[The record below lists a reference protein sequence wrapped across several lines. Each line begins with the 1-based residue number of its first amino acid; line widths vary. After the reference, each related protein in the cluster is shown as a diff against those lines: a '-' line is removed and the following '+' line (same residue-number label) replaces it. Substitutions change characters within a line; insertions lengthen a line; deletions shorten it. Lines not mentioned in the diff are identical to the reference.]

1 MQPSAHSLAPV
12 TGTTATI
19 SRRQFSA
26 LLAAGAVSLATPS
39 FAQDFPAAKPIK
51 LVVPFPAGGS
61 SDAAGRLI
69 AQEMGLVLG
78 QSMVVDNKGGANG
91 IIGTDAVAKS
101 AADGYTLVLVDIF
114 HTTAPIF
121 TRKMPYDAVKDFVA
135 VGQIAK
141 TPAFLFANPAFVQKT
156 LGDTLHTIKATQSGI
171 NQITATKVLDLA
183 KANPG
188 KVTMAIPGAGSVVVE
203 LLRAGSGAQFTNVP
217 YRGSSPALI
226 DMISGQVD
234 LMITTMASAAVHH
247 KSGKLSML
255 ATTAPKR
262 HPDFPDV
269 PTLAELGVK
278 GMEYEQWF
286 GVLAPAG
293 TPKAIVDKLNAALV
307 KAVGTPNSKERIAG
321 LAMDVAA
328 GSSEEFRKRVEL
340 DAQRWVKLASD
351 MGIKPLD

>member
-1 MQPSAHSLAPV
+1 MS
-12 TGTTATI
+12 I
-19 SRRQFSA
+19 RRR
-26 LLAAGAVSLATPS
+26 S
-39 FAQDFPAAKPIK
+39 FAHLLGTSAALSMLPAFAQEFPMTKPIK

-121 TRKMPYDAVKDFVA
+121 TRKMPYDAVKDFTA
-135 VGQIAK
+135 IGQIAK
-141 TPAFLFANPAFVQKT
+141 TPAFLFANPAFVHKT

-171 NQITATKVLDLA
+171 NQITATKVLELA
-183 KANPG
+183 KAHPG

-247 KSGKLSML
+247 KSGKLTML

-293 TPKAIVDKLNAALV
+293 TPKSIVDKLNAALV

-321 LAMDVAA
+321 LAMDAA
-328 GSSEEFRKRVEL
+328 VGSPEEFRKRVEG
-340 DAQRWVKLASD
+340 DAQRWVRLAVE
-351 MGIKPLD
+351 MGIRPLD

>member
-1 MQPSAHSLAPV
+1 
-12 TGTTATI
+12 
-19 SRRQFSA
+19 
-26 LLAAGAVSLATPS
+26 
-39 FAQDFPAAKPIK
+39 
-51 LVVPFPAGGS
+51 
-61 SDAAGRLI
+61 
-69 AQEMGLVLG
+69 
-78 QSMVVDNKGGANG
+78 
-91 IIGTDAVAKS
+91 
-101 AADGYTLVLVDIF
+101 
-114 HTTAPIF
+114 
-121 TRKMPYDAVKDFVA
+121 MPYDAVKDFVA

-141 TPAFLFANPAFVQKT
+141 TPAFLFANPAFVAKT

-183 KANPG
+183 KAQPG

-226 DMISGQVD
+226 DLISGQVD
-234 LMITTMASAAVHH
+234 LMVTTMASAAVHH

-262 HPDFPDV
+262 HSDFPDV

-293 TPKAIVDKLNAALV
+293 TPKAVVDKLNAALV
-307 KAVGTPNSKERIAG
+307 KAVGTPNAKERIAG
-321 LAMDVAA
+321 LAMDAA
-328 GSSEEFRKRVEL
+328 ASSPEEFRKRVEG
-340 DAQRWVKLASD
+340 DALRWAKLAAD

>member
-1 MQPSAHSLAPV
+1 MKMKMLRTLFP
-12 TGTTATI
+12 
-19 SRRQFSA
+19 A
-26 LLAAGAVSLATPS
+26 LLIGLLGFTPMAQ
-39 FAQDFPAAKPIK
+39 AQDYPNKPIK

-69 AQEMGLVLG
+69 AQELGLVLG
-78 QSMVVDNKGGANG
+78 QSVVVDNKAGANG
-91 IIGTDAVAKS
+91 IIGTDSAAKS
-101 AADGYTLVLVDIF
+101 APDGYILVLVDIF

-141 TPAFLFANPAFVQKT
+141 TPAFLFGNPSFVTKT
-156 LGDTLHTIKATQSGI
+156 VGDALLTVKTTPAGI
-171 NQITATKVLDLA
+171 NQIMANKVLALA
-183 KANPG
+183 KAQPG

-217 YRGSSPALI
+217 YRGSAPAMI
-226 DMISGQVD
+226 DLMSGQVD
-234 LMITTMASAAVHH
+234 LMVTTMASAAPHY
-247 KSGKLSML
+247 KSGKLTLL

-262 HPDFPDV
+262 HPDFPDT

-286 GVLAPAG
+286 GILAPAG
-293 TPKAIVDKLNAALV
+293 TPKPIIDKLNAAMN
-307 KAVGTPNSKERIAG
+307 KALTTANSKERIAG
-321 LAMDVAA
+321 LAMDPAA
-328 GSSEEFRKRVEL
+328 GTAAEFGKRVEG
-340 DAQRWVKLASD
+340 DANRWAKLATE

>member
-1 MQPSAHSLAPV
+1 MRSNFHSLAQC
-12 TGTTATI
+12 I
-19 SRRQFSA
+19 SRRHVCG
-26 LLAAGAVSLATPS
+26 LLAIGALSGLSATSLPAA
-39 FAQDFPAAKPIK
+39 AQEFPAGKPIK

-69 AQEMGLVLG
+69 AQEMGTLLG
-78 QSMVVDNKGGANG
+78 TSMVVDNKAGANG
-91 IIGTDAVAKS
+91 IIGTEAVAKS
-101 AADGYTLVLVDIF
+101 APDGYTLVLVDIF

-121 TRKMPYDAVKDFVA
+121 TRKMPYDAVKDFAA

-141 TPAFLFANPAFVQKT
+141 SPAFLFANPAFVTKAV
-156 LGDTLHTIKATQSGI
+156 GDALNNIKATRSGV
-171 NQITATKVLDLA
+171 NLITAGKVMDLA
-183 KANPG
+183 KAQPG

-226 DMISGQVD
+226 DLISGQVD
-234 LMITTMASAAVHH
+234 LMVTTMASAAVHH
-247 KSGKLSML
+247 KSGKLTML

-269 PTLAELGVK
+269 PTMAELGIK
-278 GMEYEQWF
+278 GMDYEQWF

-293 TPKAIVDKLNAALV
+293 TPKPILDKLNAALA
-307 KAVGTPNSKERIAG
+307 KAVTTANAKERLAG
-321 LAMDVAA
+321 LAMDGAT
-328 GSSEEFRKRVEL
+328 GSPEDFKKRVEA
-340 DAQRWVKLASD
+340 DATRWVKLAAE